1 MDTKALIEMARKAEI
16 PEVLEAVAA
25 VISDHALRQP
35 QDEKF
40 DWYRIVHE
48 LRELAATTRE
58 YEEHFSG
65 RRG

>member
-1 MDTKALIEMARKAEI
+1 MHELLELAKNSEI

-25 VISDHALRQP
+25 AISYHASTGP
-35 QDEKF
+35 MDEKF

-48 LRELAATTRE
+48 LRELADCARE
-58 YEEHFSG
+58 YEQHFAG